1 MKALMKV
8 QQKKNDMSL
17 LRKAIILGS
26 LSLGE
31 ACTPTVYK
39 PDVEKL
45 STNITDATKDFKTLV
60 NENVSNDAADRT
72 KVIVGSKARL
82 SLEPNCSKL
91 DGFIREQNQCLTSW
105 SLFRQ

>member
-1 MKALMKV
+1 MNVSMKV
-8 QQKKNDMSL
+8 QRKKNGMSL
-17 LRKAIILGS
+17 LREAIILGS
-26 LSLGE
+26 LSLGA

-45 STNITDATKDFKTLV
+45 STNITDATKDFETLV

-72 KVIVGSKARL
+72 KVIIASKARL

-91 DGFIREQNQCLTSW
+91 NDFILEQNQCLT
-105 SLFRQ
+105 